1 MQLVQIGETKQA
13 PETTNVTIL
22 QMFQQLAERE
32 ARTIREARER
42 VMHNRSASMMSNS

>member
-13 PETTNVTIL
+13 PESTTVTIL

-32 ARTIREARER
+32 ARMIREGRER
-42 VMHNRSASMMSNS
+42 ATKTIPTNS

>member
-13 PETTNVTIL
+13 PKTSTVTIL

-32 ARTIREARER
+32 ARMIREGRER
-42 VMHNRSASMMSNS
+42 VTRAIPTNS